1 VVLGQ
6 TELLEGST
14 SGDLN
19 LSSDNVDTSDLL
31 SDGVL
36 DLDTRVDPAYFL
48 AEFDKS
54 RNEHSLNEVVS
65 VLLVDQELGSTGVA
79 VLDGLG
85 EPDRIS

>member
-1 VVLGQ
+1 
-6 TELLEGST
+6 LLEGST

-54 RNEHSLNEVVS
+54 RYEHSLNEVVS